1 MARYRYKAR
10 ANNGAA
16 VTAVADAANEDALAE
31 TLAAEG
37 LTLISTTVAESRA
50 KIAAKGAAAVSLAP
64 TDLIFFTME
73 IGTSFGAGLPLIDT
87 LDEMAEGSES
97 RAIRV
102 LCSGIAESVR
112 GGESFADA
120 LKGFPKCF
128 PDLYVQLV
136 ASAEKS
142 GQLDAVLADLVR
154 FLEWQKEIR
163 GQIVSATVYPAS
175 LFGAVVGLVLVL
187 TLFVFPQF
195 LGTFSALGGDLP
207 LPTRILLFIDTQFQ
221 AHKFLAA
228 LIAIDIPA
236 IYFAIRDIPPV
247 RWQIDTIKLKM
258 PATGPLLTKVLMSRF
273 SHNLA
278 MMLASGVDFQA
289 SLAMCETMMGN
300 VVLGKLVRDA
310 RLAVEQGEPLSDAM
324 ARGGWVPSLVR
335 RMLKLGETTGSMETS
350 LESVSQYYDK
360 EVPRAIKRMFAIAE
374 PVILAVMA
382 GVVLF
387 MASAVLLPL
396 YGMLDAVGAGG

>member
-31 TLAAEG
+31 TLKAEG
-37 LTLISTTVAESRA
+37 LTLISTTIAENRARVAAR
-50 KIAAKGAAAVSLAP
+50 GAASVSLAP

-73 IGTSFGAGLPLIDT
+73 IGTSFGAGLPLIET

-97 RAIRV
+97 KAIRV
-102 LCSGIAESVR
+102 LCSGIAERVR
-112 GGESFADA
+112 SGESLAEA
-120 LKGFPKCF
+120 LKAFPKCF

-136 ASAEKS
+136 ASSEKS
-142 GQLDAVLADLVR
+142 GQLDAVLKDLVR

-163 GQIVSATVYPAS
+163 SQITSATVYPAS
-175 LFGAVVGLVLVL
+175 LFGAVVGLVIVL
-187 TLFVFPQF
+187 TLFVFPKF
-195 LGTFSALGGDLP
+195 LGTFSAMGGELP

-221 AHKFLAA
+221 SHKLLAA
-228 LIAIDIPA
+228 LFAIGIPA

-247 RWQIDTIKLKM
+247 RWQIDTFKLKM

-278 MMLASGVDFQA
+278 MMLSSGVDFQA
-289 SLAMCETMMGN
+289 SLAMCENMMGN
-300 VVLGKLVRDA
+300 VVLAKLVHDA
-310 RLAVEQGEPLSDAM
+310 RLAVERGEPLSDAM

-335 RMLKLGETTGSMETS
+335 RMLKLGESTGSMETS
-350 LESVSQYYDK
+350 LQSVSDYYDK
-360 EVPRAIKRMFAIAE
+360 EVPRSITRMFAIAE
-374 PVILAVMA
+374 PVILAFMA
-382 GVVLF
+382 AVVLF

-396 YGMLDAVGAGG
+396 YGMLNMVGDAT